1 MSKPENIADYS
12 RLDPPRKE
20 QLLERIEETA
30 RESEIK
36 YWGCSQAVLHAIQ
49 THLGLESSDVFRA
62 ASALAGGIAGNRE
75 ACGALVGGVL
85 AIGLAYGRQ
94 DYEEGKIALEQPE
107 MVECTA
113 RAKEYCDHFRE
124 YFGGL
129 RCSEV
134 REYMGFNTESRSTN
148 LTLETLKEHD
158 HCGQVTGPAARFA
171 AEVILKPSEQYSMAV
186 RAVVDSVRKLR
197 SSDSH

>member
-1 MSKPENIADYS
+1 MRKHEEFTGYS
-12 RLDPPRKE
+12 RLDPLQKE
-20 QLLERIEETA
+20 ALLQRVAETA

-36 YWGCSQAVLHAIQ
+36 YWGCSQAVLYAIQ
-49 THLGLESSDVFRA
+49 THLGLESSDTFRA

-75 ACGALVGGVL
+75 ACGALIGGVL

-94 DYEEGKIALEQPE
+94 GYEDGKIALEQPE

-113 RAKEYCDHFRE
+113 RAKEYCDRFRE
-124 YFGGL
+124 QFGGL

-134 REYMGFNTESRSTN
+134 REHMGFNSETRTTN

-171 AEVILKPSEQYSMAV
+171 AEVIFQPSEQYSVAV
-186 RAVVDSVRKLR
+186 RAVIDNMRKLR
-197 SSDSH
+197 SSDSP